1 MGAKVMEKSISEF
14 RLGKSVTVD
23 GVTIIP
29 IEKVNYSANK
39 AGHSF
44 CLYGAKEPVAVIIA
58 STSGVKAVDIEA
70 REMSSHDIQK
80 MAPGLTDIINRRLEG
95 GASDHTPI
103 LL

>member
-1 MGAKVMEKSISEF
+1 MEKSISEF
-14 RLGKSVTVD
+14 RLGESVTVE

-39 AGHSF
+39 AGRSF
-44 CLYGAKEPVAVIIA
+44 CMYGVKEPVAVIIA
-58 STSGVKAVDIEA
+58 SPGGVKAIDVKA

-80 MAPGLTDIINRRLEG
+80 MAPDLTDIINRRLKG